1 MVADEL
7 IGMVGPTLRGE
18 SPQLAREP
26 RVEHILLLAHLMTA
40 AYGADVGVLHEGVLP
55 AARVAMKDG
64 NAMTPPELTRDTPV
78 LEVFHPRHVG
88 LRPAARVE
96 GDLAVG
102 NHVRC
107 RPLELV
113 DGDEPLLGQ
122 PRLERRVTTVAVHDG
137 VLVVIHVVE

>member
-1 MVADEL
+1 MKYSEL
-7 IGMVGPTLRGE
+7 MIMRATH
-18 SPQLAREP
+18 S
-26 RVEHILLLAHLMTA
+26 
-40 AYGADVGVLHEGVLP
+40 
-55 AARVAMKDG
+55 AMMSRAVTG
-64 NAMTPPELTRDTPV
+64 NAMTPPQLTRDTPV
-78 LEVFHPRHVG
+78 LEVFHPRHVR

-122 PRLERRVTTVAVHDG
+122 PRLERRITTVAVHDG